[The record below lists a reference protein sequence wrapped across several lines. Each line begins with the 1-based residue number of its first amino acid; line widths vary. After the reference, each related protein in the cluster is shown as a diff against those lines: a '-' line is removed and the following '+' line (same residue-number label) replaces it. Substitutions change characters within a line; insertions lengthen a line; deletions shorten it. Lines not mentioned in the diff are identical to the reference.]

1 MRKSTL
7 GMISAVALCSTTVAM
22 GEMATIKF
30 SNLKQGQMVTS
41 PVEVCMKATGV
52 IIESVQNGVNA
63 GRGHMHLLIDYPLP
77 TDLNQPLPFNVP
89 QQIIH
94 LGDGSNCR
102 TLNLNPGWHSLRA
115 MVADGK
121 HTPGE
126 PPVTSVID
134 IKVK

>member
-7 GMISAVALCSTTVAM
+7 GMISAVALCSATVAM

-52 IIESVQNGVNA
+52 IIEPVQNGVNA

-89 QQIIH
+89 QQVIH

-102 TLNLNPGWHSLRA
+102 TLNLNPGWHTLRA